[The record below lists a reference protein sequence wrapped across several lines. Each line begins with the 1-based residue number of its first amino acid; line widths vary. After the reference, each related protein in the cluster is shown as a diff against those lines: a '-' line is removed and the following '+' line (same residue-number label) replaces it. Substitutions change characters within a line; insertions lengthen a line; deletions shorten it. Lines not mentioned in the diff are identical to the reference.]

1 MKVWGMLVKVC
12 VWFQSRGRGREA
24 SPRVGE
30 GRKVERSFP
39 PKCVCG
45 GVMGPDWL
53 GNLAGETLVSNKR
66 EVPLFG
72 SSDGVED
79 VVGSGRPK

>member
-30 GRKVERSFP
+30 GRRVERSFP
-39 PKCVCG
+39 QSGAGKG
-45 GVMGPDWL
+45 GGDE
-53 GNLAGETLVSNKR
+53 A
-66 EVPLFG
+66 
-72 SSDGVED
+72 
-79 VVGSGRPK
+79 